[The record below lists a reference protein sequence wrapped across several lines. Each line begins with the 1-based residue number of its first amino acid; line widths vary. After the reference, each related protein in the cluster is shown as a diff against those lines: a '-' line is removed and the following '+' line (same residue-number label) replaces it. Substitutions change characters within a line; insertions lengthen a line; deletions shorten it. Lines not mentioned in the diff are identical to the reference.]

1 MIRIQKN
8 LTSIF
13 TLLLLSVISL
23 SAQNNEDIIDKVQE
37 ALKSSNSRELAKL
50 LNDRVEI
57 KLGNERKEYS
67 VSQAEIV
74 LKQFF
79 QKQPADQTEF
89 VHQGNSQGGIIYA
102 IGNYTSGNT
111 SYRVVLRAKEY
122 KGSYKVYRLEF
133 SNSK

>member
-1 MIRIQKN
+1 MSRIRKN
-8 LTSIF
+8 LTSVF
-13 TLLLLSVISL
+13 TLLLLSVFTL
-23 SAQNNEDIIDKVQE
+23 SAQDNTDIIEKVEE
-37 ALKSSNSRELAKL
+37 ALKSSNSKELAKL
-50 LNDRVEI
+50 LNERVEI
-57 KLGNERKEYS
+57 KLGKDRKEYS

-79 QKQPADQTEF
+79 QKQPADDTEF

-122 KGSYKVYRLEF
+122 KAGYKVYRLEF
-133 SNSK
+133 SSSK